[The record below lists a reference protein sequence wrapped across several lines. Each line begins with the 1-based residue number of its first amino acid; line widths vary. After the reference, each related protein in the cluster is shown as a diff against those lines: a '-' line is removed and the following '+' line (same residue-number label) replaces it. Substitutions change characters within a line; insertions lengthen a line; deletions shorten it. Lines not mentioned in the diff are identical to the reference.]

1 MVWISLTDSFANIAI
16 IETIFAFLPQK
27 LESQR
32 STKAKIFNNY
42 TIAISQENVLKGRV
56 ITYVSSDKLC

>member
-32 STKAKIFNNY
+32 SKAKIFNNY
-42 TIAISQENVLKGRV
+42 IIAISQENVLKGRV